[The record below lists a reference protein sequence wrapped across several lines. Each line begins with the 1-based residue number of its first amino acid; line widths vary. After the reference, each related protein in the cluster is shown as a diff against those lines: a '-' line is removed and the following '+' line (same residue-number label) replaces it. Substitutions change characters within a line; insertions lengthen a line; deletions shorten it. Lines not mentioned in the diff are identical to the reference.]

1 MGTVNQPLSKN
12 ERLNSDLAMQ
22 KTVCGNLEKKFK
34 SLEI

>member
-22 KTVCGNLEKKFK
+22 KTVCSNLEKKVK